1 MHTKTTLLAI
11 FVIVTAIALVTAGS
25 ITAST
30 LAVKKKST
38 TTTKKATGSKKTSTG
53 GGTAAAG
60 TGGKKTTKS
69 PKTST
74 GGSATTTA
82 GKGIST
88 LRGTSTTGGGTD
100 QISKFVICMRLF
112 SGPLT
117 RAEIDQCYNIV
128 YGTSGSSGIGS
139 STHTAPALGTTTT
152 RTNGAATI
160 QLSAKEI
167 TSGVY
172 RWTNSTTGM
181 FNPSMKVFANA
192 NNIIKIQNPTDT
204 KHELIIDTGADVL
217 PSSGDVVPHGSG
229 QLSFTPTST
238 GTFTYHC
245 AYHPSTMNGI
255 VKVVAKP

>member
-1 MHTKTTLLAI
+1 MHTKTKLLAI

-38 TTTKKATGSKKTSTG
+38 TGTKKTTGS
-53 GGTAAAG
+53 
-60 TGGKKTTKS
+60 KKTTKS

-82 GKGIST
+82 GKGSST

-128 YGTSGSSGIGS
+128 YGTSGSSIGS

-192 NNIIKIQNPTDT
+192 NNIIKIQNPSDT

-255 VKVVAKP
+255 VKIVAKP

>member
-1 MHTKTTLLAI
+1 MHTKTKLLAI

-38 TTTKKATGSKKTSTG
+38 TGTKKTTGS
-53 GGTAAAG
+53 
-60 TGGKKTTKS
+60 KKTTKS

-74 GGSATTTA
+74 GGGATTTTA
-82 GKGIST
+82 GKGSST

-128 YGTSGSSGIGS
+128 YGTSGSSIGS

-192 NNIIKIQNPTDT
+192 NNIIKIQNPSDT

>member
-1 MHTKTTLLAI
+1 MRTRTTLLAI
-11 FVIVTAIALVTAGS
+11 FIIVTAIALVTAGS

-38 TTTKKATGSKKTSTG
+38 TAGAKKSTGS
-53 GGTAAAG
+53 
-60 TGGKKTTKS
+60 KKTTKS

-82 GKGIST
+82 AGKGSST

-100 QISKFVICMRLF
+100 QFSKFVICMRLF

-128 YGTSGSSGIGS
+128 YGTSGSSIGS
-139 STHTAPALGTTTT
+139 STHTAPATHTAAALGTTTT

-192 NNIIKIQNPTDT
+192 NNIIKIQNPSDT

-217 PSSGDVVPHGSG
+217 PSSGDVAPHGSG

>member
-38 TTTKKATGSKKTSTG
+38 TGTKKSTGS
-53 GGTAAAG
+53 
-60 TGGKKTTKS
+60 KKTTKS

-74 GGSATTTA
+74 GGGATTTTA
-82 GKGIST
+82 GKGSST

-128 YGTSGSSGIGS
+128 YGTSGSSIGS

-204 KHELIIDTGADVL
+204 KHELIIDTRADVL